1 MSVVPSYR
9 KKKSLQ
15 QLRGSYILLLL
26 IILYLT
32 AALLPFFV
40 SIPRVP
46 GMGFYFGILT
56 VLIIFSGVEHL
67 NHRIMFPVF
76 GFALIGGLY
85 YFFDNYSAGYDHEDP
100 FVAFNLLFVSTS
112 MYLVIIHK
120 RRFSFKFEKL
130 LFNFIFFFTAITS
143 ITSIYGLFKYPD
155 AARFMIGADDLAQV
169 LKYMRLNIGSYR
181 ILTFFSVIGPTF
193 IYSYFK
199 LKKSI
204 YFLAI
209 GLLASFAVI
218 MGQIT
223 GIILMM
229 LICILFYI
237 IAYYCKSIRGFYT
250 KIIITIVLLSFSNA
264 LLLFF
269 IEIILPLIEG
279 FKSIIPKVKELQ
291 LLLTDGLSVTASE
304 GLTNT
309 LGYYERLEKSWSGFL
324 SSPLTGG
331 EDSGSHHY
339 WADYLAENGL
349 FGITLWILF
358 FSGFWK
364 LIQATF
370 NEQARIMIFINLL
383 IFIIFGLIKNIV
395 LAQQAVFVFFVF
407 PFLVMKLTENKNDI

>member
-1 MSVVPSYR
+1 LSVVPSYR
-9 KKKSLQ
+9 KKESKQ
-15 QLRGSYILLLL
+15 QLRGSYVLLLL

-32 AALLPFFV
+32 AALFPFFV
-40 SIPRVP
+40 SIPSVP

-56 VLIIFSGVEHL
+56 VLIIFSGLEHL

-120 RRFSFKFEKL
+120 RRFSFKFEKI
-130 LFNFIFFFTAITS
+130 LFNLIFFFIAITS
-143 ITSIYGLFKYPD
+143 ITSIYGLFKYPE
-155 AARFMIGADDLAQV
+155 AARFMVGTDDFAQV

-181 ILTFFSVIGPTF
+181 ILNFFSIVGPTF
-193 IYSYFK
+193 IYIYFK

-204 YFLAI
+204 FFLAI

-229 LICILFYI
+229 LICILLYI
-237 IAYYCKSIRGFYT
+237 IAYYSKSFKGFYVKT
-250 KIIITIVLLSFSNA
+250 IITTVLLSFSNA

-269 IEIILPLIEG
+269 IEIILPLVEG

-304 GLTNT
+304 DLTSI

-324 SSPLTGG
+324 SSPFTGG
-331 EDSGSHHY
+331 EDSGAHHY
-339 WADYLAENGL
+339 WVDYLAENGL

-364 LIQATF
+364 LIRATF
-370 NEQARIMIFINLL
+370 NEQARIMIFINLI

-395 LAQQAVFVFFVF
+395 LAQQAVLVFFVF
-407 PFLVMKLTENKNDI
+407 PFLVMKLTENKNGI